1 MSEKE
6 LRKMIAVTSR
16 ACDVA
21 FRGTGMVAPMW
32 FAVSA
37 SGEKF
42 DVEPPSFLGKD
53 TCVAMVRAF
62 FKTKDVVRY
71 VFVDEAWT
79 IERAINDKAELDSI
93 YRHGV
98 ASHPDRVEVVVIQ
111 GEDRDCGQI
120 VAHRRIMRPAN
131 QRPYLAPL
139 EVLIEPRGAALQSEG
154 RMVGM
159 LPPRGTLQ

>member
-1 MSEKE
+1 MSEKD
-6 LRKMIAVTSR
+6 LREMIAIASD

-21 FRGTGMVAPMW
+21 FRKTGMVTPLW
-32 FAVSA
+32 FAISA
-37 SGEKF
+37 SGEQF
-42 DVEPPSFLGKD
+42 DVEPPSFLDKD
-53 TCVAMVRAF
+53 TCVALVRAF
-62 FKTKDVVRY
+62 FCVKDVVRY
-71 VFVDEAWT
+71 IFVDEAWT
-79 IERAINDKAELDSI
+79 IERTINDKAELDLI

-111 GEDRDCGQI
+111 GEDRDCGQL

-131 QRPYLAPL
+131 RQPYLAPL
-139 EVLIEPRGAALQSEG
+139 KMMIDLRAGGQSEG